1 MPDPQPIADA
11 VNSET
16 VVDTNLWLRAGQQS
30 VRDYCGWHVAP
41 LLTETKRLDG
51 DGGETLVLPTRRL
64 VDLATVKVR
73 GVSIDV
79 ATLDWGENGVVKLRE
94 GCWPDAPGVLE
105 VTMRHGYLPEEV
117 PNLIALM
124 VGIGKRAQS
133 GMRRGA
139 VTSHSVNG
147 ASESIATAGGAPIS
161 VPLLSIEKESLAR
174 YRLTRGPL

>member
-1 MPDPQPIADA
+1 MPDPQLIED
-11 VNSET
+11 VVTSNT
-16 VVDTNLWLRAGQQS
+16 VVNTDLWLRAGQQS

-51 DGGETLVLPTRRL
+51 DGGLTLVLPTRRL
-64 VDLATVKVR
+64 VDLVAVKVR
-73 GVSIDV
+73 GVDV
-79 ATLDWGENGVVKLRE
+79 DVTTLDWGESGVVQLRE

-105 VTMRHGYLPEEV
+105 VTMRHGYLPDEV

-124 VGIGKRAQS
+124 VGIGKRAQA
-133 GMRRGA
+133 GLRRGA
-139 VTSHSVNG
+139 VTAHSVNG

-161 VPLLSIEKESLAR
+161 IPLLSIEKESLAR